1 MGEGGSNRPRRGANV
16 SLQVQRNVGTGA
28 VIFDEVAMCSLEHFG
43 AIKHSA
49 DKHLR
54 PPAHL
59 SPTDPIVQIL
69 AGRPAAGVGDPCQ
82 QPQPG
87 GHPAYHFA
95 AQLERNPAFV
105 PSIRNAAAAQ
115 QEDPGSD
122 SAEEDNVPG
131 HAQPQQAPTPQQH
144 DRLHD
149 GFRLYR
155 ALATDVFLLTKQH
168 RQDTSAAGI
177 FLTEA
182 ATMFA
187 GGPVSETRIA
197 ELVDALNTRAITD
210 LADLAHL
217 NPRVVLQRNEPRHAL
232 NVRLQMLQAQRLGK
246 RLITWNA
253 DHVPHQP
260 QKLHNAGP
268 PQSLTRLEQ
277 AVAMRVKNA
286 RFQHTTA
293 DTWYYEGARY
303 VLLDNTCAEAGA
315 FHNNEVEACS
325 LLTDE
330 REHPDDGSGPYWRLQ
345 YLPAALLVRPL
356 RGHNPTSILQGVS
369 DFASHGAAFPLCP
382 RPNLEPATILMPAPG
397 VGTEPKAIR
406 RINIPV
412 GDWHAYT
419 DYGVQGRTFGEETW
433 VIDLTLPPHGIK
445 RATLYVLLTRFKS
458 LDHIRLLRP
467 LYTTPAARKKVIA
480 AFLKATHLEP
490 DLAAELRLLSAAA
503 AATRNRYPAEFRLA
517 EELDAQR
524 QTAGAAS

>member
-1 MGEGGSNRPRRGANV
+1 MLHGSV
-16 SLQVQRNVGTGA
+16 SG
-28 VIFDEVAMCSLEHFG
+28 
-43 AIKHSA
+43 
-49 DKHLR
+49 
-54 PPAHL
+54 
-59 SPTDPIVQIL
+59 
-69 AGRPAAGVGDPCQ
+69 
-82 QPQPG
+82 
-87 GHPAYHFA
+87 
-95 AQLERNPAFV
+95 
-105 PSIRNAAAAQ
+105 
-115 QEDPGSD
+115 
-122 SAEEDNVPG
+122 
-131 HAQPQQAPTPQQH
+131 
-144 DRLHD
+144 
-149 GFRLYR
+149 
-155 ALATDVFLLTKQH
+155 
-168 RQDTSAAGI
+168 
-177 FLTEA
+177 
-182 ATMFA
+182 
-187 GGPVSETRIA
+187 
-197 ELVDALNTRAITD
+197 ELVLSCRRTSRTGILCSGVSDGLTPSCRRTSRTGILHSGVSGELTPSCRRTSRTGIQYSGVSGG
-210 LADLAHL
+210 LT
-217 NPRVVLQRNEPRHAL
+217 PSCRRTSRTGIQYSGVS
-232 NVRLQMLQAQRLGK
+232 GG
-246 RLITWNA
+246 LIPSCRRTSRTGI
-253 DHVPHQP
+253 QC
-260 QKLHNAGP
+260 
-268 PQSLTRLEQ
+268 SEQ

-315 FHNNEVEACS
+315 FHNNEVEACG

-330 REHPDDGSGPYWRLQ
+330 RERPDDGSGPYWRLQ

-445 RATLYVLLTRFKS
+445 RTTLYVLLTRFKS
-458 LDHIRLLRP
+458 LDHIRLLWP

-490 DLAAELRLLSAAA
+490 DLAAELCLLSTAAV
-503 AATRNRYPAEFRLA
+503 ATRNRYPAEFRLA